1 MPERALPEG
10 PAAPAGVPSP
20 GLFDGLLPDG
30 AYAAE
35 CFGDP
40 AGLRPYPEE
49 EDRLGEAV
57 VDRRRREFTT
67 ARWCAR
73 RALAA
78 AGAPTADAPLRR
90 GRQGEPLWPAGFTGS
105 ITHSAGY
112 RAAVAAPS
120 GGLGA
125 PGSEGRDAPA
135 YDVPMDD
142 ASMYDLPW
150 YDAPACDASMYDA
163 PAYDAPM
170 YDALG
175 IDAERAVALSPAV
188 AAAIASDEEA
198 AHLAALPPVEGLPW
212 DTLLFS
218 VKEAVYKAWFPR
230 ARVPLTFRSARIV
243 LVPDRDGGSTGSL
256 TAEPAGPA
264 RGARPAPPVLYGR
277 YRAASGLLVCVV
289 HSRPS
294 A

>member
-40 AGLRPYPEE
+40 GGLRPYPEE

-78 AGAPTADAPLRR
+78 VGAPTADAPLRR
-90 GRQGEPLWPAGFTGS
+90 GRRGEPLWPAGFTGS

-125 PGSEGRDAPA
+125 PGSEGR
-135 YDVPMDD
+135 
-142 ASMYDLPW
+142 
-150 YDAPACDASMYDA
+150 DA

-230 ARVPLTFRSARIV
+230 ARVRLTFRSARIV

>member
-1 MPERALPEG
+1 MPERPLPEG
-10 PAAPAGVPSP
+10 PVAPAGVPSP

-30 AYAAE
+30 AHAAE

-49 EDRLGEAV
+49 ENRLGEAV

-78 AGAPTADAPLRR
+78 AGAPTADAPLRS
-90 GRQGEPLWPAGFTGS
+90 GRRGEPLWPAGFTGS

-120 GGLGA
+120 GGLGV
-125 PGSEGRDAPA
+125 PGSEGRDAPGIDA
-135 YDVPMDD
+135 PSHDAPGYG
-142 ASMYDLPW
+142 ASMYG
-150 YDAPACDASMYDA
+150 A
-163 PAYDAPM
+163 PAYDAPR

-175 IDAERAVALSPAV
+175 IDAERAVPLSPAV

-198 AHLAALPPVEGLPW
+198 AHLAALPPVAGLPW

-230 ARVPLTFRSARIV
+230 AGVPLTFRSARVV
-243 LVPDRDGGSTGSL
+243 LAPDGDGGTTGSL
-256 TAEPAGPA
+256 TAGPAGPA